1 MHKIFVMY
9 RLKKGVDMDQ
19 YKQWSKEID
28 QRITPGQ
35 PGMIRFEVYEIKGS
49 EKDEP
54 FVEVVED
61 IEVEDFEAWMETCR
75 QPGMAYVIETLASS
89 STSRRSRSSTASVSF
104 PICRTVRGHRLRH
117 SARAVSHYCGF
128 IKGARSGFPWGSLS
142 PSTYKGV
149 DKCQAIPQRIMRA
162 SLSG

>member
-9 RLKKGVDMDQ
+9 RLKKGVDMEQ

-35 PGMIRFEVYEIKGS
+35 PGLIRFEVYEIKGS

-61 IEVEDFEAWMETCR
+61 IEVEDFDAWMETCR
-75 QPGMAYVIETLASS
+75 QPGMAYVQETIGNLIDE
-89 STSRRSRSSTASVSF
+89 STLKIIYGER
-104 PICRTVRGHRLRH
+104 II
-117 SARAVSHYCGF
+117 SALPH
-128 IKGARSGFPWGSLS
+128 GARPALATLS
-142 PSTYKGV
+142 
-149 DKCQAIPQRIMRA
+149 
-162 SLSG
+162 